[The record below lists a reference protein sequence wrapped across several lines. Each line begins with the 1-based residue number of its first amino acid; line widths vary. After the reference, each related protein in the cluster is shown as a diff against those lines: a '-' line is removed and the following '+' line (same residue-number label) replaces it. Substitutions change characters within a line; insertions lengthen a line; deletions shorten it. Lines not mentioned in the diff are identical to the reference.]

1 MHGQWFSSRL
11 IRLSPSDGP
20 GIFPGGL
27 YGLLSG
33 LLLACLTVDRAA
45 MAQPPGPGPPSSALE
60 SATVL
65 EGALVEAISSAEKSI
80 VAIAR
85 VRRPEEGAQE
95 QELDPTDPDFIPNEY
110 ASGVVVG
117 ADGLILTNY
126 HVLGDPKENDYFVW
140 VQRQPYKV
148 LQVQKVDKVVAGD
161 PWTDLAV
168 LRIAAENLQPVQYGD
183 VAALRKGMIVLVLGN
198 PYAIA
203 RDGEVSA
210 GWGILANTGRKATPR
225 TRSLEAGTQKETLY
239 HSGGLLQLDARLN
252 LGTSGGTVLNL
263 KGEMIGLVTAQR
275 PLDGADQS
283 AGYAIPADKVFR
295 RTVEHLK
302 AGRKIQVGFL
312 GVSVRPLDIKLRQQ
326 GYRGVRIDQVLAGSG
341 ADRSGMRIGD
351 VITHVDDHPVQVRS
365 DLFHYLGGLAP
376 EASVRFDIRRGQS
389 SRSIGEEI
397 KIDAILSKRY
407 SELAGPAYS
416 EVADPGW
423 RGVWVD
429 YATAMPP
436 QLSGQTSDPL
446 GCVAVVHVQL
456 DSPAW
461 KSGLRAGAYVSH
473 VGKRRV
479 ENPLQFYRLVQGQ
492 AAEVTLT
499 RCRDDRQGEMLLVPL
514 P

>member
-11 IRLSPSDGP
+11 ISPSPSDGP

-65 EGALVEAISSAEKSI
+65 EGALVEAISSAEKSV

-85 VRRPEEGAQE
+85 VRRPEEGARE

-183 VAALRKGMIVLVLGN
+183 VTALRKGMIVLVLGN

-283 AGYAIPADKVFR
+283 AGCAIPADKVFR

-312 GVSVRPLDIKLRQQ
+312 GVSVRPLDIKLHQQ

-341 ADRSGMRIGD
+341 ADRAGMRIGD
-351 VITHVDDHPVQVRS
+351 VITHVDDHPVQVRN

-376 EASVRFDIRRGQS
+376 ETSVRFDIRRGQS
-389 SRSIGEEI
+389 SRSVGEER
-397 KIDAILSKRY
+397 KIEAILSKRY

-423 RGVWVD
+423 RGVRVD

-499 RCRDDRQGEMLLVPL
+499 RCRDDRQGEMLLIPL

>member
-1 MHGQWFSSRL
+1 MHGQCFFSRL
-11 IRLSPSDGP
+11 IRPAQSDGP

-27 YGLLSG
+27 FGLLPG
-33 LLLACLTVDRAA
+33 LLLVCLIVDRAA

-60 SATVL
+60 SAAVL
-65 EGALVEAISSAEKSI
+65 EGALVEAISSAEKSV

-85 VRRPEEGAQE
+85 VRRPEAGDQK
-95 QELDPTDPDFIPNEY
+95 QDLDPTDPDFIPNEY

-126 HVLGDPKENDYFVW
+126 HVLGDPEKNDYFVW
-140 VQRQPYKV
+140 VQRRPYKV

-168 LRIAAENLQPVQYGD
+168 LRIDAENLQPVRYGD
-183 VAALRKGMIVLVLGN
+183 VTKLRKGMIVLVLGN

-203 RDGEVSA
+203 RDGEASA

-225 TRSLEAGTQKETLY
+225 TRSLEAGSQRETLY

-252 LGTSGGTVLNL
+252 LGTSGGAVLNL
-263 KGEMIGLVTAQR
+263 KGEMIGLVTAQT

-283 AGYAIPADKVFR
+283 AGFAIPADQVFR

-312 GVSVRPLDIKLRQQ
+312 GVSVRPLDIKQHHL
-326 GYRGVRIDQVLAGSG
+326 GYKGVRIDQVLAGSG
-341 ADRSGMRIGD
+341 ADRAGMRIGD
-351 VITHVDDHPVQVRS
+351 VITHVDDHSVQVRN

-376 EASVRFDIRRGQS
+376 ETKVRFDIRRGQS
-389 SRSIGEEI
+389 ASSAGEE
-397 KIDAILSKRY
+397 KKLEAVLSKRY

-416 EVADPGW
+416 ELADPNW
-423 RGVWVD
+423 RGIRVD

-436 QLSGQTSDPL
+436 RLSGQPSDPL

-456 DSPAW
+456 DSSAW

-473 VGKRRV
+473 VGKTRV
-479 ENPLQFYRLVQGQ
+479 ENPLQFYRLVQGRD
-492 AAEVTLT
+492 AEVTLI
-499 RCRDDRQGEMLLVPL
+499 RCRDDRQGELLLVPL